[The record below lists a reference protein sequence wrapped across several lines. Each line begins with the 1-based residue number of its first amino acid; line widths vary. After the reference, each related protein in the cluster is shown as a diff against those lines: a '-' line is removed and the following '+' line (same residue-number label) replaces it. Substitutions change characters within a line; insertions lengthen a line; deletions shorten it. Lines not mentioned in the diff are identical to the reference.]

1 VKVGDLVRCAPDV
14 HGDENAVGIILR
26 WVRTGGRDPTVWE
39 VLLTN
44 GETVCSEETVLEI
57 VSESR

>member
-14 HGDENAVGIILR
+14 HGDENEVGIILR
-26 WVRTGGRDPTVWE
+26 WVRTGGTEPTVWE
-39 VLLTN
+39 VLLAS
-44 GETVCSEETVLEI
+44 GETVCSEEMVLEI